1 MNYGCCN
8 RRHAC
13 AIVLAIERD
22 FTLDVPVDLQNDQV
36 YRRRKKSDIPDENL
50 FASTNKMSR
59 KVVGSTAIS
68 WIGATKPFFVNENG
82 IKVNKEIIV
91 NI

>member
-1 MNYGCCN
+1 MIKRRNFCQFKRVKLPEMNYGCRN
-8 RRHAC
+8 RRYAC

-36 YRRRKKSDIPDENL
+36 YRRGKKSDIPDENL

-59 KVVGSTAIS
+59 KVVGSAAIS
-68 WIGATKPFFVNENG
+68 
-82 IKVNKEIIV
+82 
-91 NI
+91 